1 MILIYLNGLK
11 IVHGVTEI
19 IESLP
24 VILSII
30 PPREV
35 QPSFPL
41 LLKYRNIWKGEKAFR
56 TLLSYFQMLNMPI
69 PPITRNQSRTIGA
82 KSQPTLSVP

>member
-1 MILIYLNGLK
+1 M
-11 IVHGVTEI
+11 
-19 IESLP
+19 
-24 VILSII
+24 I

-35 QPSFPL
+35 QPSLPP
-41 LLKYRNIWKGEKAFR
+41 LLKYRYMYTGENAFR
-56 TLLSYFQMLNMPI
+56 TLLSYFQMLNIPI